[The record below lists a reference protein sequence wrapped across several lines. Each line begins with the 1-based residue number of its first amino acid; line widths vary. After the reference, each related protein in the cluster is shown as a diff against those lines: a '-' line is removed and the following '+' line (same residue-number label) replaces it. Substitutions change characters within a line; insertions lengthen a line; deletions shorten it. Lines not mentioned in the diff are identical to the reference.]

1 MIAIS
6 ACLAGVSCRY
16 DGNANTCK
24 KAQELIKEGK
34 AIIICPEQLGGM
46 ETPRIPC
53 EIKDGRVIN
62 ENGEDK
68 TKEFIKGA
76 DEALKICKLYGVKE
90 AILKSGSPSCG
101 YGRIYDGN
109 FSRIKI
115 DGNGITAQKF
125 IEAGIKIKTEKDI

>member
-109 FSRIKI
+109 FSRTKI

>member
-46 ETPRIPC
+46 ETPRTPC